1 MTHWATTAAELV
13 GAAKPVIEQAKK
25 LYKAD
30 LSGLTSTEKTTYY
43 DIFEDY
49 NALLDSIHR
58 FAIDQIPVF
67 EAILEKAPKGPV
79 PADLFAEIKFDEPQ
93 KLLVSTQSLLSKI
106 HLFAKN
112 LEDSGWSKTKSGLIG
127 VLLGAVMVIGGV
139 AVVVIVIC
147 AAPASAALAATVV
160 GFGGMSGLAGLGAIL
175 ESITPLME
183 SSSVKQAEAKL
194 KDVRDHL
201 VDIIDEEKEVSK
213 SYKKLKFTMDEAAQH
228 IFQTV
233 LQQLQHLDDVCMSR
247 YKE

>member
-93 KLLVSTQSLLSKI
+93 KLLESTQNLLSGI

-112 LEDSGWSKTKSGLIG
+112 LENSGWSKTKSNLID
-127 VLLGAVMVIGGV
+127 VLCGAAVALGGIA
-139 AVVVIVIC
+139 AVVLVISLSPSTVI
-147 AAPASAALAATVV
+147 SATFVA
-160 GFGGMSGLAGLGAIL
+160 FGGTAGLAGLAAIL
-175 ESITPLME
+175 KSVNPLMG
-183 SSSVKQAEAKL
+183 SSRVKQAATKL
-194 KDVRDHL
+194 KEVRNHL
-201 VDIIDEEKEVSK
+201 VDIIDAEKEVSK